1 MTVRSFWRNA
11 LLLAG
16 GVLALS
22 GCSPKE
28 HDAVVA
34 SVANEPITLSEYE
47 RQYLRNTPNRDSAA
61 ALPLEAKQRFL
72 DLMVNYKLKLT
83 DARRENLEQQPQV
96 RNEIQQYKGGLAA
109 SYVTDRE
116 IVGPALRRLYQRR
129 GEEIRL
135 FATGA
140 TEGEKTIT
148 VPVRFRNLAPRL
160 AVATKVP
167 TAVEL
172 RIAGPKIRLM
182 RLGSESLM
190 VSLDLQGVGEGD
202 VVALRL
208 EAGETVPQDREQRLR
223 GGKHH
228 QGVVVCPVEGGVQ
241 GVDEALP
248 DVLVLG
254 VEADAGDAP
263 AQPAPLPRLR
273 RPAGGGVAPHT
284 AGPG

>member
-1 MTVRSFWRNA
+1 MSASLR
-11 LLLAG
+11 LACAAS
-16 GVLALS
+16 VLALS

-129 GEEIRL
+129 GEEIRARHIL
-135 FATGA
+135 LTLAPGAGPADSAAAYARADSLLRALTAGAAFDSLARRYSEDPSAKQNGGDLYYFTAGMMVPDFEDAVYALKKGARAAIRSPTACMSSRSPTGA
-140 TEGEKTIT
+140 RAAARSG
-148 VPVRFRNLAPRL
+148 P
-160 AVATKVP
+160 AT
-167 TAVEL
+167 
-172 RIAGPKIRLM
+172 
-182 RLGSESLM
+182 S
-190 VSLDLQGVGEGD
+190 
-202 VVALRL
+202 
-208 EAGETVPQDREQRLR
+208 
-223 GGKHH
+223 
-228 QGVVVCPVEGGVQ
+228 
-241 GVDEALP
+241 
-248 DVLVLG
+248 
-254 VEADAGDAP
+254 
-263 AQPAPLPRLR
+263 
-273 RPAGGGVAPHT
+273 
-284 AGPG
+284 